1 MEIYPLD
8 IVLHIVNIAVLYIL
22 LRMLL
27 FKPVRRFMQQREQ
40 RIQAQMEEA
49 LEAQRRAEAIQA
61 EYNGKLAEAEEA
73 CRQMLD
79 EGRRQH
85 ALESQQM
92 ITEAEAKARE
102 ILVQAREEAES
113 QKAKVLDSAKG
124 ELTDLAVSLAGR
136 ILQFD
141 EEVTANI
148 ASDNRELKGS
158 RSGVLKVARP
168 CSEEEA
174 KALTARLEA
183 MLGCRLELTVQV
195 DESLIG
201 GYAAFV
207 DGKVYDFSYAA
218 QLGAVRQK
226 LS

>member
-27 FKPVRRFMQQREQ
+27 FKPVRKFMQQREQ
-40 RIQAQMEEA
+40 RIRAQMDEA
-49 LEAQRRAEAIQA
+49 SEAQRRAEEIRA
-61 EYNGKLAEAEEA
+61 EYDGKIAEAEET
-73 CRQMLD
+73 CKQLVD
-79 EGRRQH
+79 EGRRQSVR
-85 ALESQQM
+85 EGQQM
-92 ITEAEAKARE
+92 LEEAETKARE
-102 ILVQAREEAES
+102 ILVQARKEAES
-113 QKAKVLDSAKG
+113 QKDNVLDSAKG
-124 ELTDLAVSLAGR
+124 ELTDLAVTLAGR

-148 ASDNRELKGS
+148 ASGSRELKGI
-158 RSGVLKVARP
+158 RNGVLKVARP
-168 CSEEEA
+168 CTEDEVKS
-174 KALTARLEA
+174 LTDRLEA